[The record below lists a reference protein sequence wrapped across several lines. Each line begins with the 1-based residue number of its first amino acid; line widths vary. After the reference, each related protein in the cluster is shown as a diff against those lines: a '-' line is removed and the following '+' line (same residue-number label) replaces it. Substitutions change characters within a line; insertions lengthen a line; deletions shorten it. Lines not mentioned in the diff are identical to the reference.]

1 MTSVHVTAF
10 VLLLLIDIS
19 FTQVTVDVGELGEIE
34 GNEYEFDGK
43 TMTEFLGVPYAE
55 PPVGEFRFAR
65 PRPKVAWIEKLNATT
80 FGAACPQQPVEGL
93 DDLQISEDCL
103 FLNIFVPP
111 NATADNKLPVML
123 FIPGRG
129 YRAYSGSEYIGLEM
143 AVTGP
148 IIIVTINYRFL
159 TFGFFST
166 GDDTAPGNYGL
177 WDQQL
182 AIEWVRDNIGAFN
195 GDGSKIT
202 IVGQGREGATGV
214 VSQILSP
221 LNNNGLFQ
229 RAIVQSSTA
238 TDLSYISAE
247 GQATRLSK
255 ILVDTLNCSQRSW
268 TENLA
273 CLREKSWQDIV
284 AVNYSVLGGGYFEP
298 RIDGYFFPDSLDN
311 LLEKNLTHQYDLLA
325 GINSD
330 EGAALLNGYVD
341 INDAFETVQ
350 DVWNFAY
357 YDTRQRYSSDDQA
370 ILVMNAIDYR
380 YDGPLLELPDRES
393 ALRFMFSMYGDRSY
407 VSKTIQLLRN
417 HQLSPDT
424 NTFMYYF
431 DYVDVDQNFTLID
444 DPLRDFTKAVQGEEL
459 FYLWDTIFGRQ
470 TASAAA
476 SGSTSESLRAKM
488 IQYWTNFVNNG
499 DPNTGS
505 ANQLTDWPQFNNT
518 ESYLLI
524 SNTIETGQRLRDE
537 YISFWLDYIPE
548 LTQNDDADTCS
559 LVAPASDILRGA
571 EAESDEFV
579 VIDVTNGNSEL
590 GQIRGILRRAD
601 EGVGGR
607 EIQSFR
613 GIPYASPPVGERR
626 FQYSEVL
633 TDWGQGGIR
642 NATEPSAGCPQG
654 FTPILGAAEYNEDCL
669 YLNIFAPVADQTGGV
684 GFPVIVYLH
693 SGLLTSG
700 NGGVF
705 DGTTLASYAESVV
718 VTLNYRIGA
727 LGFLSTGDDAAP
739 GNYGII
745 DVVTALQWIQTYI
758 SSFGGDAGSVTALGM
773 GSGAQ
778 IAHLISLNKLNNG
791 LMHKIIAF
799 GDSVLSPT
807 ILTSG
812 ERDPLQFAVQLASAL
827 DCPSE
832 PTTALVTCLRT
843 KSATEILQAP
853 VGGDSLGII
862 TFFPV
867 VDGTF
872 LKNSSDK
879 ILASGDYETIP
890 FLTGATECDN
900 TLITV
905 LYLNASVSNGCPDE
919 LFAGAIIDDAV
930 NTFYG
935 GKDEFASLFKMFYL
949 KSELSPTVPDIDC
962 KVGQQISEF
971 LSDLWL
977 NVPLLETGKL
987 MARFDKEMYL
997 YSLTF
1002 HPDNHVYQ
1010 LFLPPWVET
1019 SFGDDVPYAFG
1030 WPYDRQRILQSTKG
1044 YSPIDRKV
1052 SINFMEMIS
1061 TFAKTGVPSANP
1073 TDPESVWQPYDP
1085 LRYNAL
1091 HLDVCPT
1098 QAPIPRAEEKDIFWF
1113 TVIAGLK
1120 EKLDDDDEEEPTCS
1134 LVAPASDILRGAEAE
1149 PDEFVV
1155 IDVTNGNSE
1164 LGQIR
1169 GILRRADEGVG
1180 GREIQSFRGIP
1191 YASPPV
1197 GERRFQYS
1205 EVLTDWGQ
1213 GGIRNATEPSAGCP
1227 QNPTPILGATEYNED
1242 CLYLNI
1248 FAPVADQT
1256 GGVGFPVIVYLHSG
1270 LLTSG
1275 NGVVFDGSTLASY
1288 AESVVVTLNYRI
1300 GALGFLST
1308 GDDAAPGNYGIIDVV
1323 TALQWIQTYISSFG
1337 GDAGSVTALGMGS
1350 GAQIAHLISLNKLN
1364 DGLMHKII
1372 AFGDSVLSPTILTS
1386 GERDPLQFAVQL
1398 ASALDCP
1405 SEPTTALVTC
1415 LRTKSA
1421 TEILQAPVGGD
1432 SLGIITF
1439 FPVVDGTFLKNS
1451 SDKILASGDYE
1462 TIPFLTGA
1470 TECDNTLIT
1479 ALYLN
1484 ASVSNG
1490 CPDELFAGAIIDD
1503 AVNTFYGGKDEFAS
1517 LFKMFYLKSELS
1529 PTVPDIDCKVGQ
1541 QISEFLSD
1549 LWLNVP
1555 LLETGKLM
1563 ARFDKE
1569 MYLYFLTFHPDNHV
1583 YQLFLPPWVETS
1595 FGDDVPY
1602 AFGWPYDRQRIL
1614 QSTNGYS
1621 PIDRKVSINFMEMIS
1636 TFAKT
1641 GVPSANPTD
1650 PESVWQPYD
1659 PLRYN
1664 ALHLDVCPT
1673 QAPIPRA
1680 EEKDI
1685 FWFTVIAGLKEKL
1698 IDDDEPTSTPTS
1710 TPAST
1715 TCSVDSYIGF
1725 DLTSEQAGRVI
1736 GALTITLG
1744 IIAGLIF
1751 FAIFMKLCL
1760 NIRRSDN
1767 KPV

>member
-34 GNEYEFDGK
+34 GNEYEFDGN
-43 TMTEFLGVPYAE
+43 TMNEFLGVPYAE

-80 FGAACPQQPVEGL
+80 YGAACPQQPVEGL

-129 YRAYSGSEYIGLEM
+129 YRAYSGSEYIGMEM
-143 AVTGP
+143 AVKGP

-166 GDDTAPGNYGL
+166 DDDTAPGNYGL
-177 WDQQL
+177 WDQRL

-214 VSQILSP
+214 VSQILTP

-238 TDLSYISAE
+238 TDVSYISPE

-268 TENLA
+268 TKNLA

-311 LLEKNLTHQYDLLA
+311 LLERNLTHQYDLLA
-325 GINSD
+325 GVNSD
-330 EGAALLNGYVD
+330 EGAVLLNGYVD
-341 INDAFETVQ
+341 VNDAFETVQ

-357 YDTRQRYSSDDQA
+357 YDTRQRYSSDEQA

-380 YDGPLLELPDRES
+380 YDGPLLELPDKKR
-393 ALRFMFSMYGDRSY
+393 ALCFMFSMYGDRSY
-407 VSKTIQLLRN
+407 VSKTIKLLRN
-417 HQLSPDT
+417 HQLSPNT

-444 DPLRDFTKAVQGEEL
+444 DPLRDFTMAVQGEEL

-470 TASAAA
+470 TALSAT
-476 SGSTSESLRAKM
+476 SGSTSESLRANM
-488 IQYWTNFVNNG
+488 IQYWTNFVRNG
-499 DPNTGS
+499 DPNISS
-505 ANQLTDWPQFNNT
+505 ANQTQLTDWPQFNDNT
-518 ESYLLI
+518 ERYLQI
-524 SNTIETGQRLRDE
+524 SNTIETGQSLLEE
-537 YISFWLDYIPE
+537 YTSFWLDYIPE

-571 EAESDEFV
+571 EAEPNEFV
-579 VIDVTNGNSEL
+579 IRDVSSGNSEL

-642 NATEPSAGCPQG
+642 NATESSPGCPQDL
-654 FTPILGAAEYNEDCL
+654 TPILGATEYNEDCL
-669 YLNIFAPVADQTGGV
+669 YLNIYAPVVTETSGL
-684 GFPVIVYLH
+684 PVIVYIH
-693 SGLLTSG
+693 SGQFRSG
-700 NGGVF
+700 NGAVF
-705 DGTTLASYAESVV
+705 DGTTLASYSEAVV

-739 GNYGII
+739 GNYGIM

-758 SSFGGDAGSVTALGM
+758 GSFGGDASSVTAFGM

-778 IAHLISLNKLNNG
+778 IAHWISLNKLNDR
-791 LMHKIIAF
+791 LMQKIIAF
-799 GDSVLSPT
+799 GESVISPT
-807 ILTSG
+807 ILTSA
-812 ERDPLQFAVQLASAL
+812 ERDPLQFAIQLASAL

-843 KSATEILQAP
+843 KSATDILGTP
-853 VGGDSLGII
+853 VGGSNLFMDS
-862 TFFPV
+862 FFPV
-867 VDGTF
+867 WDGTF
-872 LKNSSDK
+872 LKESADK

-890 FLTGATECDN
+890 LLTGATECDN
-900 TLITV
+900 TVVTAQ
-905 LYLNASVSNGCPDE
+905 YLNASVSNGCPDE

-930 NTFYG
+930 DIFYG

-987 MARFDKEMYL
+987 MARFDREMYL

-1010 LFLPPWVET
+1010 VFLPAWVET
-1019 SFGDDVPYAFG
+1019 SFGDDFPHAFG
-1030 WPYDRQRILQSTKG
+1030 WPYDRQTILRGTKG

-1073 TDPESVWQPYDP
+1073 TDPESVWQPYNP
-1085 LRYNAL
+1085 LQYNAL

-1098 QAPIPRAEEKDIFWF
+1098 QAPIPRAEEKDIFWY

-1120 EKLDDDDEEEPTCS
+1120 ETLIDDDEEEPCT
-1134 LVAPASDILRGAEAE
+1134 
-1149 PDEFVV
+1149 
-1155 IDVTNGNSE
+1155 
-1164 LGQIR
+1164 
-1169 GILRRADEGVG
+1169 
-1180 GREIQSFRGIP
+1180 
-1191 YASPPV
+1191 
-1197 GERRFQYS
+1197 
-1205 EVLTDWGQ
+1205 
-1213 GGIRNATEPSAGCP
+1213 
-1227 QNPTPILGATEYNED
+1227 
-1242 CLYLNI
+1242 
-1248 FAPVADQT
+1248 
-1256 GGVGFPVIVYLHSG
+1256 
-1270 LLTSG
+1270 
-1275 NGVVFDGSTLASY
+1275 
-1288 AESVVVTLNYRI
+1288 
-1300 GALGFLST
+1300 
-1308 GDDAAPGNYGIIDVV
+1308 
-1323 TALQWIQTYISSFG
+1323 
-1337 GDAGSVTALGMGS
+1337 
-1350 GAQIAHLISLNKLN
+1350 
-1364 DGLMHKII
+1364 
-1372 AFGDSVLSPTILTS
+1372 
-1386 GERDPLQFAVQL
+1386 
-1398 ASALDCP
+1398 
-1405 SEPTTALVTC
+1405 
-1415 LRTKSA
+1415 
-1421 TEILQAPVGGD
+1421 
-1432 SLGIITF
+1432 
-1439 FPVVDGTFLKNS
+1439 
-1451 SDKILASGDYE
+1451 
-1462 TIPFLTGA
+1462 
-1470 TECDNTLIT
+1470 
-1479 ALYLN
+1479 
-1484 ASVSNG
+1484 
-1490 CPDELFAGAIIDD
+1490 
-1503 AVNTFYGGKDEFAS
+1503 
-1517 LFKMFYLKSELS
+1517 
-1529 PTVPDIDCKVGQ
+1529 
-1541 QISEFLSD
+1541 
-1549 LWLNVP
+1549 
-1555 LLETGKLM
+1555 
-1563 ARFDKE
+1563 
-1569 MYLYFLTFHPDNHV
+1569 
-1583 YQLFLPPWVETS
+1583 
-1595 FGDDVPY
+1595 
-1602 AFGWPYDRQRIL
+1602 
-1614 QSTNGYS
+1614 
-1621 PIDRKVSINFMEMIS
+1621 
-1636 TFAKT
+1636 
-1641 GVPSANPTD
+1641 
-1650 PESVWQPYD
+1650 
-1659 PLRYN
+1659 
-1664 ALHLDVCPT
+1664 
-1673 QAPIPRA
+1673 
-1680 EEKDI
+1680 
-1685 FWFTVIAGLKEKL
+1685 
-1698 IDDDEPTSTPTS
+1698 
-1710 TPAST
+1710 
-1715 TCSVDSYIGF
+1715 VDSFIGLE
-1725 DLTSEQAGRVI
+1725 LTSEQAGRVI
-1736 GALTITLG
+1736 GALVITLG

-1751 FAIFMKLCL
+1751 FAIFMKLCMK
-1760 NIRRSDN
+1760 IDRSKN